1 MIKSKIEWTDS
12 THNFWEGCHKVS
24 AGCKF
29 CYMHRIQDGK
39 KIDPNVVV
47 KFDGF
52 RKPLGWAGQK
62 LIFTCSMSD
71 FFIEEA
77 DKWRPEA
84 WEIISLTPQHT
95 WLILTKRPE
104 RIKDCLPPDWGNGYP
119 NVWLGVSVEDNKSLH
134 RLETLGEIP
143 AKLRFVS
150 AEPLLET
157 VDFTK
162 EIDGKR
168 PIDSFEWIIIGG
180 ESGND
185 YGKHK
190 YRECSERWIYDTLK
204 PLYELG
210 KYIFVKQVGAFVAK
224 DYPKQ
229 FGKLDKKGDKKRF
242 WHEAIRVQETPPW
255 KNPQTN
261 GMSKKEYSKFL
272 KSESKQLSFDW

>member
-1 MIKSKIEWTDS
+1 MIKTQIQWCTY
-12 THNFWEGCHKVS
+12 THNFWSGCHKVS

-39 KIDPNVVV
+39 NIDPNVVI
-47 KFDGF
+47 KSKSF
-52 RKPLGWAGQK
+52 WAPASEERPQ

-84 WEIISLTPQHT
+84 WEIIQKTPQHT

-119 NVWLGVSVEDNKSLH
+119 NVWLGVSVENNDAFH
-134 RLETLGEIP
+134 RIEKLSKIP

-168 PIDSFEWIIIGG
+168 PIDKFEWIIIGG

-185 YGKHK
+185 TGKYR
-190 YRECSERWIYDTLK
+190 YRECRERWILDTLK
-204 PLYELG
+204 PLYDLG
-210 KYIFVKQVGAFVAK
+210 KYIFVKQVGTFVAK
-224 DYPKQ
+224 NDPKQ
-229 FGKLDKKGDKKRF
+229 IRKQDKHGGKKHL
-242 WHEAIRVQETPPW
+242 WNEAIRIQQTPPW
-255 KNPQTN
+255 KNPKTN
-261 GMSKKEYSKFL
+261 GMSKKEYLKFL
-272 KSESKQLSFDW
+272 KLQSRQLTFAL

>member
-1 MIKSKIEWTDS
+1 MIKTSIQWCTY
-12 THNFWEGCHKVS
+12 THNFWSGCHKVS

-39 KIDPNVVV
+39 NIDPNVVI
-47 KFDGF
+47 KSKSF
-52 RKPLGWAGQK
+52 WAPMIEERPQ

-77 DKWRPEA
+77 DEWREEA
-84 WEIISLTPQHT
+84 WKVISLTPQHT

-119 NVWLGVSVEDNKSLH
+119 NVWLGVSVEDNDAFH
-134 RLETLGEIP
+134 RIEKLSKIP

-168 PIDSFEWIIIGG
+168 PIDSFEWVIIGG

-185 YGKHK
+185 YGKYK
-190 YRECSERWIYDTLK
+190 YRECRERWIYDTLK
-204 PLYELG
+204 PLHDLG
-210 KYIFVKQVGAFVAK
+210 KYIFVKQVGTFIAK
-224 DYPKQ
+224 NDPKQ
-229 FGKLDKKGDKKRF
+229 NNSQDKHGSIKHL
-242 WHEAIRVQETPPW
+242 WHKAIQIQETPPW
-255 KNPQTN
+255 RYQQIN
-261 GMSKKEYSKFL
+261 GMPKRVYANYL
-272 KSESKQLSFDW
+272 NTESNQLVLDL

>member
-1 MIKSKIEWTDS
+1 
-12 THNFWEGCHKVS
+12 
-24 AGCKF
+24 
-29 CYMHRIQDGK
+29 MHRIQDGK
-39 KIDPNVVV
+39 KIDPNVVI
-47 KFDGF
+47 KSKSF
-52 RKPLGWAGQK
+52 WAPMIEERPQ

-77 DKWRPEA
+77 DEWREEA
-84 WEIISLTPQHT
+84 WKVISLTPQHT

-104 RIKDCLPPDWGNGYP
+104 RIKDCLPADWGNGYP
-119 NVWLGVSVEDNKSLH
+119 NVWLGVSVEDNDAFH
-134 RLETLGEIP
+134 RIEKLSKIP

-168 PIDSFEWIIIGG
+168 PIDKFEWIIIGG

-185 YGKHK
+185 TGKYR
-190 YRECSERWIYDTLK
+190 YRECRERWIYDTLK

-210 KYIFVKQVGAFVAK
+210 KYIFVKQVGTFIAK
-224 DYPKQ
+224 NDPKQ
-229 FGKLDKKGDKKRF
+229 IIGQDQHGSVKRF
-242 WHEAIRVQETPPW
+242 WHESIQIQQTPPW

-261 GMSKKEYSKFL
+261 GMSKKEYFNYL
-272 KSESKQLSFDW
+272 KMERKQLSFDF

>member
-1 MIKSKIEWTDS
+1 MIKTSIQWCTY
-12 THNFWEGCHKVS
+12 THNFWSGCHKVS

-39 KIDPNVVV
+39 KIDPNAVI
-47 KFDGF
+47 KSKSF
-52 RKPLGWAGQK
+52 WAPISEDRPQ

-71 FFIEEA
+71 FFIDEA
-77 DKWRPEA
+77 DEWRDEA
-84 WEIISLTPQHT
+84 WKVIQLTPQHT

-168 PIDSFEWIIIGG
+168 PIDSFEWVIIGG

-185 YGKHK
+185 FGKYQ
-190 YRECSERWIYDTLK
+190 YRECSERWILDTLK

-210 KYIFVKQVGAFVAK
+210 KYIFVKQVGTFIAK
-224 DYPKQ
+224 NDPKQ
-229 FGKLDKKGDKKRF
+229 MGKQDKHGGKKHL
-242 WHEAIRVQETPPW
+242 WAEAIQIQQTPPW

>member
-12 THNFWEGCHKVS
+12 THNFWSGCHKVS

-168 PIDSFEWIIIGG
+168 PIDKFEWIIIGG

-185 YGKHK
+185 SGKYR
-190 YRECSERWIYDTLK
+190 YRECRERWILDTLK
-204 PLYELG
+204 PLYDLG
-210 KYIFVKQVGAFVAK
+210 KYIFVKQVGTFVAK
-224 DYPKQ
+224 NDPKQ
-229 FGKLDKKGDKKRF
+229 VKKQNKHGDKKHL
-242 WHEAIRVQETPPW
+242 WNEAIRIQQTPPW

-261 GMSKKEYSKFL
+261 GMSKKECIKFL
-272 KSESKQLSFDW
+272 KLQSRQLTFAF

>member
-1 MIKSKIEWTDS
+1 MIKSKIGWTDS

-52 RKPLGWAGQK
+52 RKPLKWEGQK

-77 DKWRPEA
+77 DEWRPEA

-134 RLETLGEIP
+134 RLETMGEIP

-157 VDFTK
+157 VDFMK
-162 EIDGKR
+162 VLDGNR
-168 PIDSFEWIIIGG
+168 PIDKFEWIIIGG

-190 YRECSERWIYDTLK
+190 YRECRERWIYDTLK

-224 DYPKQ
+224 NDPKQ
-229 FGKLDKKGDKKRF
+229 IIGQDQHGSVKRF
-242 WHEAIRVQETPPW
+242 WHESIQIHRPKTH
-255 KNPQTN
+255 
-261 GMSKKEYSKFL
+261 
-272 KSESKQLSFDW
+272 

>member
-1 MIKSKIEWTDS
+1 MINSKIEWTDS

-119 NVWLGVSVEDNKSLH
+119 NVWLGVTVENNESLF
-134 RLETLGEIP
+134 RLSLLAKIP
-143 AKLRFVS
+143 AKLAS
-150 AEPLLET
+150 
-157 VDFTK
+157 
-162 EIDGKR
+162 
-168 PIDSFEWIIIGG
+168 
-180 ESGND
+180 
-185 YGKHK
+185 
-190 YRECSERWIYDTLK
+190 C
-204 PLYELG
+204 
-210 KYIFVKQVGAFVAK
+210 Q
-224 DYPKQ
+224 Q
-229 FGKLDKKGDKKRF
+229 
-242 WHEAIRVQETPPW
+242 
-255 KNPQTN
+255 NP
-261 GMSKKEYSKFL
+261 YL
-272 KSESKQLSFDW
+272 KQLTSQL